1 MVRALAI
8 VIAAALLVGSLS
20 ACGVRGPLEPPPGA
34 VDSNPAPGAKKA
46 HDPFVLDPLL

>member
-1 MVRALAI
+1 MLRALAI
-8 VIAAALLVGSLS
+8 VVAAALLVGGLS

-34 VDSNPAPGAKKA
+34 VDANPAPGATKP